1 VELQLDQNRAAP
13 LPSGTVTFLFSDA
26 EGSTLRWE
34 RDRAGM
40 ETAIRRHDD
49 LMRAAIAEHRGHV
62 FKTIGDAFCAV
73 FARPDDAIAA
83 ALDAQRALLA
93 EDFSTVDGLPVRM
106 AVHTG
111 TAEEREGDYFGPTV
125 NRVARLLAIGNGGQI
140 LVSGVTTDLVQGS
153 LPAQASL
160 QDLGA
165 HRLRDLT
172 YPEQVY
178 QLVARG
184 LRVEF
189 PALRSLE
196 VLPNNLPLQLTSFV
210 GRDGEVAEIESL
222 RKKHRVVTIV
232 GSGGVGKTRTS
243 LQVGA
248 NVLDGSGDGV
258 WFIELAPLAD
268 GSIIPTAIASAMG
281 IALSAGAAIDALVAA
296 LKAKNILLILDN
308 CEHLVEPTARVVDAL
323 VRGCPKLA
331 VLASSRQGLGIAGE
345 ATYRMPSLGLPDPGV
360 VASSSPIDLKR
371 FGAIALF
378 VERAET
384 ADQHF
389 LLTNDNAAA
398 VADICRRLDGI
409 AFAIELAAA
418 RVRMLSPQQLQRR
431 LDERFRIL
439 TGGSR
444 TALPRQ
450 QTLRALI
457 DWSYELLDARERA
470 LFRRVGVFVDGFSL
484 EAAGAVCTD
493 ASFDELEL
501 FDVLASLV
509 DKSLVVAE
517 LDGAS
522 TRYRLLEST
531 RAYALERLTE
541 AGEESRLFERHLAYY
556 HELILRAY
564 VAHQAMANGEPYDSV
579 RTELENVR
587 AAMGH
592 ALKSPNVELGAEIL
606 FLAFYND
613 LLPTVEL
620 VSLYDGFLEAI
631 STENTALRGKL
642 LMQYAASLAGIG
654 RSERG
659 REIGEIGMEHAR
671 RANDPEILFDA
682 LLHQNLLYRR
692 AHRYDEC
699 KRVVAELEQLIVLVE
714 TPRRRSNFL
723 QARGLA
729 AGLTGDLDGAAR
741 DFAELQRLCRSF
753 ASENTVRRSMLNF
766 AEFEH
771 ERGTTER
778 AIALVEDA
786 LPWARR
792 YGSPEWL
799 ANMLVN
805 VAAYSAAAQ
814 RFDDATA
821 YLREALIVC
830 KESTAGQMLATI
842 AIEISA
848 LVSAS
853 RGKLDQAAQL
863 AGFAAAE
870 FTNIGF
876 GREYTEEVTQTR
888 LEAALA
894 PLPEAERAARAA
906 EGAQWPIEAAMDAAL
921 DALASEAVT
930 SG

>member
-40 ETAIRRHDD
+40 ETVIRRHDD
-49 LMRAAIAEHRGHV
+49 LMRVAIAEHRGHV

-83 ALDAQRALLA
+83 ALDAQRALVA
-93 EDFSTVDGLPVRM
+93 EDFSLVDGLPVRM

-111 TAEEREGDYFGPTV
+111 TAEERGGDYFGPTV

-184 LRVEF
+184 LRTEF

-210 GRDGEVAEIESL
+210 GRDAEVAEIESL
-222 RKKHRVVTIV
+222 LKKHRVVTIV

-268 GSIIPTAIASAMG
+268 GSIIPTAIAAAMG

-345 ATYRMPSLGLPDPGV
+345 ATYRMPSLGLPDPGT
-360 VASSSPIDLKR
+360 VASSSPVDLKR
-371 FGAIALF
+371 YGAIALF

-389 LLTNDNAAA
+389 VLTNENAAA

-517 LDGAS
+517 LDGAA

-541 AGEESRLFERHLAYY
+541 AGEESPLFERHLAYY

-564 VAHQAMANGEPYDSV
+564 TAFQALATGEPYDSV
-579 RTELENVR
+579 RTELENIR
-587 AAMGH
+587 AAMTH

-606 FLAFYND
+606 FLAFFD
-613 LLPTVEL
+613 DVLPTVEI
-620 VSLYDGFLEAI
+620 VTLYDDFLEAI
-631 STENTALRGKL
+631 ATENAALRGKL
-642 LMQYAASLAGIG
+642 LMQYASSLAGIG

-659 REIGEIGMEHAR
+659 REIAEVGMEHAR
-671 RANDPEILFDA
+671 RANDPVILFDA
-682 LLHQNLLYRR
+682 LSHQNLLYRR

-699 KRVVAELEQLIVLVE
+699 KRVVAELEQLIAVVE
-714 TPRRRSNFL
+714 TPRRRASFL

-729 AGLTGDLDGAAR
+729 AGLSGDLDGAAR

-753 ASENTVRRSMLNF
+753 ANENTVRRSMLNF
-766 AEFEH
+766 AEFEY

-792 YGSPEWL
+792 KGSPEWL
-799 ANMLVN
+799 ANLLVN
-805 VAAYSAAAQ
+805 VAAYCAATQ
-814 RFDDATA
+814 RLDDATA
-821 YLREALIVC
+821 YLREALNVC
-830 KESTAGQMLATI
+830 KESTAGKMLATI

-853 RGKLDQAAQL
+853 RGMLDQAARL
-863 AGFAAAE
+863 AGFASTE

-876 GREYTEEVTQTR
+876 DREYTEQVTQTR

-894 PLPEAERAARAA
+894 PLAEAERSARAA
-906 EGAQWPIEAAMDAAL
+906 EGAQWAVDTAIDAAL
-921 DALASEAVT
+921 DALAAEPAT